1 MTDLKV
7 GGVPEHFNYP
17 WSLTLKDEKY
27 KKENINLKWQ
37 DFPGGTGAMCKALR
51 NGDVDIAIVLT
62 EGIIKDIAAGN
73 PSKILQTFVKTPL
86 IWGIHV
92 GAKSSFK
99 EIKDL
104 EHATIAI
111 SRFGSGSHLMAI
123 VNAFNQ
129 GWKIENLK
137 FKVIGNLQGG
147 IDALTNGEAD
157 YFMWEHFTTKPL
169 VDNGTF
175 RRIDNCPTPWPCF
188 VIAVRNEVLEKN
200 SLEVKKVLDIINKQ
214 TANFKNIDNID
225 KILANVYN
233 QKLEDIQKWLKIT
246 EWNDGKPI
254 TKNLI
259 TRIQNKMIRFNVI
272 EEKKDSK
279 EFIKNMYICP
289 EN

>member
-1 MTDLKV
+1 MTNLKV

-17 WSLTLKDEKY
+17 WYITLKN
-27 KKENINLKWQ
+27 KEYSKHNINLRWQ
-37 DFPGGTGAMCKALR
+37 DYPGGTGQMCKALR
-51 NGDVDIAIVLT
+51 EGTVDIAIVLT

-92 GAKSSFK
+92 SAKSKFK
-99 EIKDL
+99 TIADL

-123 VNAFNQ
+123 VNAYNQ
-129 GWKIENLK
+129 GWDVSKLK
-137 FKVIGNLQGG
+137 FKVIKNLQGG
-147 IDALTNGEAD
+147 IDALTAGEAD

-188 VIAVRNEVLEKN
+188 VIAVRNEVLSTN
-200 SLEVKKVLDIINKQ
+200 FDEVKQVLNIINNETKD
-214 TANFKNIDNID
+214 FKKINNID
-225 KILANVYN
+225 KILAKRYE
-233 QKLEDIQKWLKIT
+233 QQLEDIQDWLKIT
-246 EWNDGKPI
+246 KWNAGKPM

-259 TRIQNKMIRFNVI
+259 TRIQNKMVQFNVI
-272 EEKKDSK
+272 EEKKNSED
-279 EFIKNMYICP
+279 FIKNMYF
-289 EN
+289 

>member
-1 MTDLKV
+1 MTNLNV

-17 WSLTLKDEKY
+17 WYLTLKNKAY
-27 KKENINLKWQ
+27 KKQDINLRWQ
-37 DFPGGTGAMCKALR
+37 DFPGGTGQMCKALR
-51 NGDVDIAIVLT
+51 AGDVDIAIVLT
-62 EGIIKDIAAGN
+62 EGIIKDIADGN
-73 PSKILQTFVKTPL
+73 PSKIVQTFVKSPL

-92 GAKSSFK
+92 GAKSSLK
-99 EIKDL
+99 NIEDL

-123 VNAFNQ
+123 VNAYNQ
-129 GWKIENLK
+129 GWNIANLK

-175 RRIDNCPTPWPCF
+175 RRIDDCPTPWPCF
-188 VIAVRNEVLEKN
+188 VIAVRNEVLEN
-200 SLEVKKVLDIINKQ
+200 NFEEVKKVLDIINDETKD
-214 TANFKNIDNID
+214 FKKSKMIDV
-225 KILANVYN
+225 ILAERYE
-233 QKLEDIQKWLKIT
+233 QQLEDIQQWLKIT

-259 TRIQNKMIRFNVI
+259 TRIQNKMVQFNVI
-272 EEKKDSK
+272 DEKKNSSD
-279 EFIKNMYICP
+279 FIKNMYI
-289 EN
+289 

>member
-1 MTDLKV
+1 MTNLKV

-17 WSLTLKDEKY
+17 WYLTLKN
-27 KKENINLKWQ
+27 KEYSKHAINLRWQ
-37 DFPGGTGAMCKALR
+37 DFPGGTGQMCKALR

-73 PSKILQTFVKTPL
+73 PSKIVQTFVKSPL

-92 GAKSSFK
+92 GAKSTFK
-99 EIKDL
+99 NIDDL

-111 SRFGSGSHLMAI
+111 SRFGSGSHLMSI
-123 VNAFNQ
+123 VNAHNQ
-129 GWKIENLK
+129 GWDVSKLK

-175 RRIDNCPTPWPCF
+175 RRVDDCPTPWPCF
-188 VIAVRNEVLEKN
+188 VVAVRNEVLEN
-200 SLEVKKVLDIINKQ
+200 NFDEVKKVLDIINSQ
-214 TANFKNIDNID
+214 TENFKKIQNIDV
-225 KILANVYN
+225 ILAERYE
-233 QKLEDIQKWLKIT
+233 QQLEDIQQWLKIT

-259 TRIQNKMIRFNVI
+259 TRIQNKMVQFNVI
-272 EEKKDSK
+272 EQKKNSG
-279 EFIKNMYICP
+279 EFIKNMYI
-289 EN
+289 

>member
-1 MTDLKV
+1 MTNLKV

-17 WSLTLKDEKY
+17 WYITLKN
-27 KKENINLKWQ
+27 KEYSKQNINLRWQ
-37 DFPGGTGAMCKALR
+37 DYPGGTGQMCKALR
-51 NGDVDIAIVLT
+51 EGTVDIAIVLT

-73 PSKILQTFVKTPL
+73 PSKILQTYIKTPL

-92 GAKSSFK
+92 GAKSSFNK
-99 EIKDL
+99 IEDL
-104 EHATIAI
+104 ENATIAI

-123 VNAFNQ
+123 VNAYNQ
-129 GWKIENLK
+129 GWDVTKLK

-169 VDNGTF
+169 VDSGVF
-175 RRIDNCPTPWPCF
+175 RRVDDCPTPWPCF
-188 VIAVRNEVLEKN
+188 VVAVRNEVLEN
-200 SLEVKKVLDIINKQ
+200 NFDEVKKVLEIINEESKD
-214 TANFKNIDNID
+214 FKKIDNID
-225 KILANVYN
+225 VTLAKRYE

-259 TRIQNKMIRFNVI
+259 TRIQNKMVQFNVI
-272 EEKKDSK
+272 EEKKNSG
-279 EFIKNMYICP
+279 EFIKNMYL
-289 EN
+289 